1 MQLPPEELLVRQR
14 RLALGDEEGDGTGQG
29 VFDDFMVL
37 RGTKHEA
44 DGGAFVGFAISH
56 QRLSFG

>member
-1 MQLPPEELLVRQR
+1 
-14 RLALGDEEGDGTGQG
+14 
-29 VFDDFMVL
+29 MVL

-56 QRLSFG
+56 QR

>member
-14 RLALGDEEGDGTGQG
+14 RLALGDEGGNGTGQG
-29 VFDDFMVL
+29 VFDDFMVF

-56 QRLSFG
+56 QR